1 MTIEDHFENKNNS
14 RILIISIIIKNNTIA
29 RKFYTST
36 LLVNIILNA
45 RIVLVQFSNRLY
57 NTVCQSPEKGNFG
70 PKCGVRENCV

>member
-57 NTVCQSPEKGNFG
+57 NTVCQSPEEGNFG